1 MISSSMNVFQSSYN
15 DRLQSWR
22 QLRESTK
29 LLPTITACLEIDRW
43 WQQAPIVTRHLH
55 PNDSINWPDPW
66 TMLSENLYCQL
77 TKAVGMCYTL
87 LLRGEQNFELVLAS
101 DNQCEEHYLVLVN
114 NRQIIMNYWSD
125 TVLSNNIR
133 DFTIKSLIS
142 ITSLQNKIK

>member
-1 MISSSMNVFQSSYN
+1 MNVFQSSYN
-15 DRLQSWR
+15 ERLLSWR
-22 QLRESTK
+22 QLREST
-29 LLPTITACLEIDRW
+29 LHLPITDACVEIDRW

-55 PNDSINWPDPW
+55 QTDANNWPDPW
-66 TMLSENLYCQL
+66 TLLSENIYSSL
-77 TKAVGMCYTL
+77 TRAVGMCYTL
-87 LLRGEQNFELVLAS
+87 LLRGEQGFELVLAS

-114 NRQIIMNYWSD
+114 NRQIILNYWPN